1 MLPRILR
8 VTRAKNIRK
17 TASSKEQGKRH
28 VTVDRA
34 TKPTRIFTRKISSEA
49 QSLSGRAGKLLG
61 RAGAAQ
67 IRGVGDRPVVR
78 KGKVGGMA
86 KPQEPVV
93 FEGYRAS
100 SKQGKGT
107 MKMGGSGKKQGK
119 PRTRSSRRAAEFKRS
134 GGKKG
139 KL

>member
-17 TASSKEQGKRH
+17 IASSKDQGKRH
-28 VTVDRA
+28 VTTNKV
-34 TKPTRIFTRKISSEA
+34 TKPTGTFTPKISSEA
-49 QSLSGRAGKLLG
+49 QSLSGRASKLLG

-67 IRGVGDRPVVR
+67 LRGADRTEVQ
-78 KGKVGGMA
+78 KGKVGGTA
-86 KPQEPVV
+86 KPQESIV

-107 MKMGGSGKKQGK
+107 MKLGSSGKKQGK
-119 PRTRSSRRAAEFKRS
+119 PRTRSSRRGAEFKRS

-139 KL
+139 KS